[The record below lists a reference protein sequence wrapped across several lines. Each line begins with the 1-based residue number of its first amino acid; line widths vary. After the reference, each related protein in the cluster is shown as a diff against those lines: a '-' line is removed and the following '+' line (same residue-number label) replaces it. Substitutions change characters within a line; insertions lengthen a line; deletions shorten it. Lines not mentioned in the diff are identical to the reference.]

1 MKAGGEQGGS
11 SGGTQNTPAS
21 ETYPIISAPAV
32 LIHRPSPNGFDGR
45 GDSSKRI
52 RDEEN
57 MLVGAVGTFGAT
69 VEEFLVVVVVRNV
82 GKYREKAKR
91 R

>member
-1 MKAGGEQGGS
+1 MALKILPLQK
-11 SGGTQNTPAS
+11 
-21 ETYPIISAPAV
+21 TYPIISAPAV

-45 GDSSKRI
+45 GDNSKCT

-57 MLVGAVGTFGAT
+57 MLVGAVGTFGTT
-69 VEEFLVVVVVRNV
+69 VEEFLLVVVVRNV
-82 GKYREKAKR
+82 GKCRERVKR